1 MFITLMDGDTP
12 LCYKKFKTLLFTKPF
27 PDWRFDSL
35 SADLS
40 IDQVENKNNA
50 GIIQFRCFIR
60 KFEEGARPM
69 KEFIGPNFS
78 PGARAISYRIRAYIY

>member
-1 MFITLMDGDTP
+1 MDGNTP
-12 LCYKKFKTLLFTKPF
+12 LCYKKLKTSLFINPF

-50 GIIQFRCFIR
+50 GII
-60 KFEEGARPM
+60 
-69 KEFIGPNFS
+69 
-78 PGARAISYRIRAYIY
+78 